1 MGILDQVTGAL
12 ANSGMGGAGKGG
24 IQAILLQQ
32 LISML
37 SQPGALGKLTSAFQ
51 QNGLGNILESW
62 LGAGSNLPISPA
74 QVQQVLGANA
84 LGDMA
89 TKAGVAA
96 PEAANLVSSLLPQVI
111 DKISPGGKAPAAADL
126 GGLLSSVGKL
136 LG

>member
-12 ANSGMGGAGKGG
+12 GGAGKGG
-24 IQAILLQQ
+24 VQAILLQQ

-51 QNGLGNILESW
+51 QHGLGNILESW
-62 LGAGSNLPISPA
+62 LGTGSNLPISPA

-84 LGDMA
+84 LGDIA
-89 TKAGVAA
+89 KKAGVAA
-96 PEAANLVSSLLPQVI
+96 PEAASLVSSLLPQVI
-111 DKISPGGKAPAAADL
+111 DKISPGGKAPAAGDL

>member
-12 ANSGMGGAGKGG
+12 SGSAVNGAGKGG
-24 IQAILLQQ
+24 VQAILIQQ
-32 LISML
+32 LIAML

-62 LGAGSNLPISPA
+62 LGTGSNLPISPA

-89 TKAGVAA
+89 KKAGVAA
-96 PEAANLVSSLLPQVI
+96 PEAASLVSSLLPQVI
-111 DKISPGGKAPAAADL
+111 DKISPGGKAPAVGDL

>member
-12 ANSGMGGAGKGG
+12 GGAGKGG
-24 IQAILLQQ
+24 VQAILIQQ

-37 SQPGALGKLTSAFQ
+37 SQPGALAKITSAFQ
-51 QNGLGNILESW
+51 QNGMGNILESW
-62 LGAGSNLPISPA
+62 LGSGNNLPISA
-74 QVQQVLGANA
+74 SQVQQVLGANT

-89 TKAGVAA
+89 KKAGVAT
-96 PEAANLVSSLLPQVI
+96 PEAASLVSSLLPQVI
-111 DKISPGGKAPAAADL
+111 DKISPGGKTPAAGDL